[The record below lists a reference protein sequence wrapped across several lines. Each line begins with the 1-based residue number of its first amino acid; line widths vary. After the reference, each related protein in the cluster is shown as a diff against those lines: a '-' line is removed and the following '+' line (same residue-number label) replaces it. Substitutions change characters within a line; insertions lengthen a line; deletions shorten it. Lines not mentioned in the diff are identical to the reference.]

1 MVRKWAAELKFPLPL
16 WSRAYF
22 YGAHGVLNEVVFTA
36 LFNLVTTG
44 GLRLYGTTS
53 LWMFISYGLCGTF
66 VTEKIFAELYTR
78 RRNIPVYLRACCYV
92 PAVYAWELLSGLLLR
107 TFNACPWDY
116 SDYRYHFLGLVTLEY
131 LPLWYMLGLYQDH
144 LFRYLLCIQKKPG
157 PTVGGEAGSTKS
169 SADKSIIESSDVN
182 KLAAGEEP
190 LPPWIRFCFY
200 GMHGFLDEVVFT
212 MLYDCVTKAPD
223 ARLTGYTSIW
233 SFLIYG
239 SCRIMVERLGY
250 VYLYLQC
257 GVPTRYRV
265 ALYLVI
271 AYTWEFVAGLILRQ
285 FGACSW
291 DYSHYRFNVMGLIT
305 LEYAPGWLI
314 LGLYQDVMASYL
326 LSLRVRKEKCVSI
339 D

>member
-1 MVRKWAAELKFPLPL
+1 MVQLAELKFPLPL

-36 LFNLVTTG
+36 LLNLVTTG

-78 RRNIPVYLRACCYV
+78 RRHIPVLLRACCYV

-107 TFNACPWDY
+107 TFDACPWDY

-144 LFRYLLCIQKKPG
+144 LFRYLLCIQKKG
-157 PTVGGEAGSTKS
+157 PGEAGTENT
-169 SADKSIIESSDVN
+169 DKSIETNDAKV
-182 KLAAGEEP
+182 AGEGP

-239 SCRIMVERLGY
+239 SCRIMVERFGY

-326 LSLRVRKEKCVSI
+326 LSLRVRKEKHISV